1 VACKNHPV
9 KVCLEEPP
17 KNLTL
22 QITICCNGDLYFP
35 PLSPFP
41 PHLPIPLPRRLA
53 AARLLPIPLPR
64 RLAAAAGG
72 RVPVLATAA
81 LRRSLRRKLRNPPA
95 PRCPAGAARRGR
107 PRRRGARGS
116 DGDGEVEYAIE
127 AIKVR
132 FLPPVSLSLGS

>member
-41 PHLPIPLPRRLA
+41 P
-53 AARLLPIPLPR
+53 RLLPIPLPR

-116 DGDGEVEYAIE
+116 DDDGEVEDAIE